1 MPAAR
6 AIATRCSVWLVEPPL
21 ASSATQALTIAFSS
35 TISPIGVG
43 SPPWRVSAVARARGR
58 AGQRLAQRGA
68 GVHERRA
75 RAGAGP
81 STSISSWLE
90 FAVP

>member
-1 MPAAR
+1 MIPAAR
-6 AIATRCSVWLVEPPL
+6 AIATRCSVWFVEPPL

-43 SPPWRVSAVARARGR
+43 SPPCGVISVTRAPAARVSASRSGVPGFTNDDPGR
-58 AGQRLAQRGA
+58 CS
-68 GVHERRA
+68 
-75 RAGAGP
+75 P
-81 STSISSWLE
+81 STSMSSWLE

>member
-6 AIATRCSVWLVEPPL
+6 AIATRWIVWLVDPPL
-21 ASSATQALTIAFSS
+21 ASSPTQALTIAFSS

-43 SPPWRVSAVARARGR
+43 SPPWWVISTERAAAARVRASRSGVPGLTKDDPGR
-58 AGQRLAQRGA
+58 CR
-68 GVHERRA
+68 
-75 RAGAGP
+75 P

-90 FAVP
+90 LAVP

>member
-1 MPAAR
+1 M
-6 AIATRCSVWLVEPPL
+6 WLVEPPL

-43 SPPWRVSAVARARGR
+43 SPPCRVSSVTRAPAARVSASRSGVPGLTNDEPGR
-58 AGQRLAQRGA
+58 CR
-68 GVHERRA
+68 
-75 RAGAGP
+75 P

-90 FAVP
+90 LAVP

>member
-6 AIATRCSVWLVEPPL
+6 AIATRCIVWLVEPPL

-35 TISPIGVG
+35 TTSPIGIG
-43 SPPWRVSAVARARGR
+43 SPPCGVSSVTRAPAARVRASRSGVPGLTKDEPGR
-58 AGQRLAQRGA
+58 CR
-68 GVHERRA
+68 
-75 RAGAGP
+75 P

-90 FAVP
+90 LAVP